1 MIVRTDFKKSIS
13 KYVKN
18 GEDISYYGKDALLVS
33 DEEVAKRIKEY
44 LYCDCITHTGD
55 KGIIIGVEE
64 SNSFLDYYY
73 IVFIPSKNKVM
84 HELVNDPSFSKT
96 IKV

>member
-1 MIVRTDFKKSIS
+1 MIIRKPFEKSIS

-18 GEDISYYGKDALLVS
+18 GEDISYYGKDALLI
-33 DEEVAKRIKEY
+33 DNKEIAKRIKEH
-44 LYCDCITHTGD
+44 LYCDCITHTGNL
-55 KGIIIGVEE
+55 GVIIGIED

-73 IVFIPSKNKVM
+73 IIYVPSKDKIEY
-84 HELVNDPSFSKT
+84 ELINDPSFRKG

>member
-1 MIVRTDFKKSIS
+1 MIVRKPFEKSIS

-18 GEDISYYGKDALLVS
+18 GEDISYYGKDALLI
-33 DEEVAKRIKEY
+33 DNKDIAKAMKEH

-55 KGIIIGVEE
+55 DGIIVGVED

-84 HELVNDPSFSKT
+84 YELINDSSFIKT